1 MSTFLLVHIYMYVP
15 GDRGSVAT
23 ARLVAVPLMST
34 DIQRIGDGLRMILR
48 DANMTTASNMT
59 NEDIDEELMSIVQTL
74 MNRHLGESK
83 SI

>member
-1 MSTFLLVHIYMYVP
+1 MSTFLPVHIYVL
-15 GDRGSVAT
+15 GDMGSVAT

-34 DIQRIGDGLRMILR
+34 DIQRIGDGLRVILR

-59 NEDIDEELMSIVQTL
+59 NEDIDDELMSIVQTL